1 MTGRILFVAAVAAL
15 ALLPFA
21 ADRGMVFLASEIL
34 IVIALSQAWN
44 LLAGYGGL
52 LSLGHHGFI
61 GVGGYALFLIT
72 RDLPVHPYLA
82 IPLVGVVTGL
92 VGLALA
98 PILFRLREVYF
109 AVGMWVVAEIFRILV
124 MRSDWAGGAS
134 GLPLSAARSL
144 DRQWMGANAYWL
156 ALTVAMGGTVL
167 VWALMRSNFGL
178 RLRALRDDEL
188 AARSV
193 GVAPRRVRLIVFVLS
208 VALTGMAGAVSFL
221 SALFITPSAG
231 FDITWMVTIVFVTII
246 GGIGRLSGPFLGAA
260 LFFALREG
268 LAFSAGWSLVAL
280 GASAVMVMLLLPG
293 GLAGLLDRLIPWK
306 FTKKGKT

>member
-109 AVGMWVVAEIFRILV
+109 AVGMWVVAEIFRILI
-124 MRSDWAGGAS
+124 MRADWAGGAS

-156 ALTVAMGGTVL
+156 ALAVAMGATAL

-280 GASAVMVMLLLPG
+280 GVSAVVVMLLLPG
-293 GLAGLLDRLIPWK
+293 GLAALLDRLTHSK